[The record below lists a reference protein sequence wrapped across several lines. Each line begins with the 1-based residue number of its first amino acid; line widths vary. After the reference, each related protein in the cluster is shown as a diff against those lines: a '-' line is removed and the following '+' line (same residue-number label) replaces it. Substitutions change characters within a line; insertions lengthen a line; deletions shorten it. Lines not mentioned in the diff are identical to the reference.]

1 MKETTEYRMVCQR
14 FGTQGHSGHKWMK
27 KSEEATVQ
35 SVIDS
40 NLHSETH
47 PTPFHV
53 KEAPYR
59 RQSRIVTKWEDNDE
73 PL

>member
-1 MKETTEYRMVCQR
+1 MKEKTEHRMVCQR
-14 FGTQGHSGHKWMK
+14 FGTQGHSGHVWMQ
-27 KSEEATVQ
+27 KSEEVAVQ

-53 KEAPYR
+53 AEAPYR
-59 RQSRIVTKWEDNDE
+59 RQSRIVTKWKETDDA
-73 PL
+73 